1 MFNHDV
7 IDFEVQKVQLYTD
20 HGPGH
25 PYRGNEYPA
34 DVGRGVIVTVPT
46 SLGVG
51 IQRED
56 NGQML
61 GIVSENYEVVQYD
74 DIVSQVEEAL
84 VMSGID
90 MGDAIF
96 DTNVY
101 GDGSQLELRARFP
114 AHEQSIDNNTDI
126 VIPEFCFRTSHNR
139 TWANNGMM
147 GLWRSMCYNT
157 LVNGNKLAYMYGRH
171 TKNFHVPSFAAKVRG
186 AAEYI
191 ANDGINTMRVWY
203 NTSVG
208 REQVVNLFTDTLA
221 ARMDNVKREKVAN
234 KVMLSNL
241 MKTFDEENR
250 HLIGRGRYE
259 GYGKR
264 NEGTLWT
271 AYQAATFW
279 STHTD
284 KPSTKVLRED
294 KVRKML
300 ASPRWKA
307 LEEAA

>member
-1 MFNHDV
+1 MFNHDT
-7 IDFEVQKVQLYTD
+7 INFQVQKVPLYVND
-20 HGPGH
+20 PASKLPGFDMAFA
-25 PYRGNEYPA
+25 YEEVGNS
-34 DVGRGVIVTVPT
+34 I
-46 SLGVG
+46 GVG
-51 IQRED
+51 IQRD
-56 NGQML
+56 NGDML
-61 GIVSENYEVVQYD
+61 GIVSDAYEVVQYN
-74 DIVSQVEEAL
+74 DIVEQVEEAL
-84 VMSGID
+84 TMSGINLT
-90 MGDAIF
+90 DANF

-101 GDGSQLELRARFP
+101 SDGAQLELRARFP
-114 AHEQSIDNNTDI
+114 AHEQSIDDKNDT
-126 VIPEFCFRTSHNR
+126 VIPEFVFRTSHNR

-147 GLWRSMCYNT
+147 GLWRSMCFNT

-234 KVMLSNL
+234 KVILSNL

-300 ASPRWKA
+300 ASPKWKA